1 MAIHPPNTGTADRAR
16 GGTLSLLRAAQD
28 KLRYYRLVSVMVL
41 TAVGL
46 GGCATYSAVPLDQ
59 KPDLVKNV
67 AALKI
72 DPKSLP
78 VRALRQYPF
87 NPKDGLD
94 MTEVAMLAVVNNPN
108 LKATRRKAKVA
119 RAQLFDARLLPDPMI
134 SSNLSKI
141 LSCNTEQCAGPGD
154 TSGFGG
160 TLNYNLLALITRGA
174 RIDSA
179 SYAKVSVD
187 LDILWSEWQTAQ
199 QARRLYVQAVYQL
212 QKIALLQHVR
222 KLYSSRYAFSSK
234 ALKEGNLT
242 MDVVG
247 TDLTGLLQANTRLNQ
262 ANQQENQ
269 ILHNLNS
276 LLGLSPKVSLNLVQL
291 GEPQGPPVD
300 KGLIDTLPLRRP
312 DLVALRAGYRSQE
325 ANVRKAVLSQFPS
338 ISAGV
343 TRARDNGGLNTIG
356 FNISLTL
363 PVFNRNRGKIAIQ
376 RATRAQLHQEYTA
389 RLDTTHVQ
397 IDMLERQYGI
407 IERQLARVKRNLP
420 KLENMV
426 DQAQR
431 AYQAGN
437 INSLIYLNMQF
448 GLINKRIE
456 KINLEK
462 TLWDTRVA
470 LDTLVGWTK
479 WEK

>member
-1 MAIHPPNTGTADRAR
+1 MPFDPLRSQTISSVRAAAAAAPKTVSARRGRAR
-16 GGTLSLLRAAQD
+16 VGGILLLA
-28 KLRYYRLVSVMVL
+28 LWLP
-41 TAVGL
+41 
-46 GGCATYSAVPLDQ
+46 GCATYSPVPLDQ

-72 DPKSLP
+72 DPRSLP
-78 VRALRQYPF
+78 VRALRRYPF

-108 LKATRRKAKVA
+108 LKATRRKANVA

-141 LSCNTEQCAGPGD
+141 LSCNTAQCAGPGNI
-154 TSGFGG
+154 TGFGG

-179 SYAKVSVD
+179 SYAKVRVD

-199 QARRLYVQAVYQL
+199 QARRLYVRAVYQL
-212 QKIALLQHVR
+212 RKIALLKHVR
-222 KLYSSRYAFSSK
+222 KLYSQRYAFSAN
-234 ALKEGNLT
+234 ALKQGNLT

-247 TDLTGLLQANTRLNQ
+247 TDLTGLLEANTRLNQ
-262 ANQQENQ
+262 ANQQENL

-276 LLGLSPKVSLNLVQL
+276 LLGLSPTVTLNLVQL
-291 GEPQGPPVD
+291 DEPRGPPVD
-300 KGLIDTLPLRRP
+300 EALVKTLPQRRP

-343 TRARDNGGLNTIG
+343 TRARGNGGLNTIG

-376 RATRAQLHQEYTA
+376 RATRSQLRQEYTA

-397 IDMLERQYGI
+397 IDMLERQYAI
-407 IERQLARVKRNLP
+407 IEQQLKRVKRNLP

-426 DQAQR
+426 DYAQR

-448 GLINKRIE
+448 GLINKQIE
-456 KINLEK
+456 KIDLEK
-462 TLWDTRVA
+462 TLWDTRIA

-479 WEK
+479 WEQ

>member
-1 MAIHPPNTGTADRAR
+1 MSFDPSQIKTAFPAPIANS
-16 GGTLSLLRAAQD
+16 SLLNNVNARFHRAAVRATVCAAA
-28 KLRYYRLVSVMVL
+28 LWL
-41 TAVGL
+41 T
-46 GGCATYSAVPLDQ
+46 GCATYSPVPLEQ

-67 AALKI
+67 SALTI
-72 DPKSLP
+72 DPESLP

-94 MTEVAMLAVVNNPN
+94 MTEIAMIAVVNNPN
-108 LKATRRKAKVA
+108 LKATRRKANVA
-119 RAQLFDARLLPDPMI
+119 GAQLFDARLLPDPMI

-141 LSCNTEQCAGPGD
+141 LSCNTAQCAGPGD

-179 SYAKVSVD
+179 SYAKAQVD
-187 LDILWSEWQTAQ
+187 LNILWSEWQTAQ
-199 QARRLYVQAVYQL
+199 QARRLYVQAVYQV
-212 QKIALLQHVR
+212 QKIALLRHVR
-222 KLYSSRYAFSSK
+222 KLYSQRYAFSSR

-276 LLGLSPKVSLNLVQL
+276 LLGLQPKVTLKLVQL
-291 GEPQGPPVD
+291 TEPHGPAVD
-300 KGLIDTLPLRRP
+300 KSLIKTLPQRRP
-312 DLVALRAGYRSQE
+312 DLVALRAGYQSQE

-356 FNISLTL
+356 FSISLTL

-376 RATRAQLHQEYTA
+376 RATRARLRQEYTA

-397 IDMLERQYGI
+397 IDMLERQYAI
-407 IERQLARVKRNLP
+407 IEHQLNRVKRNIP

-448 GLINKRIE
+448 GLINKQIE
-456 KINLEK
+456 RINLEK